1 MVLYFI
7 QYSQMKTIRA
17 VLWSF
22 IGIRNSKEYQKDISS
37 LKPIN
42 VIVTGIILA
51 VFFVLSLLA
60 FVKILIAL
68 FTG

>member
-1 MVLYFI
+1 
-7 QYSQMKTIRA
+7 MKTIRA

-60 FVKILIAL
+60 IVKILIAL

>member
-1 MVLYFI
+1 
-7 QYSQMKTIRA
+7 MKTIRA

-60 FVKILIAL
+60 IVKILIAL
-68 FTG
+68 FSG

>member
-1 MVLYFI
+1 
-7 QYSQMKTIRA
+7 MKTIRA

-51 VFFVLSLLA
+51 VLFVLSLLA
-60 FVKILIAL
+60 IVKILIAL
-68 FTG
+68 LSG